1 MAVDEKL
8 LAQSNTEKEAPEDN
22 DESDQAGNLR
32 AAKRRGGNSLADS
45 PVSIR
50 ELRQRVLIRQKVAKA
65 KAESEA
71 SQSSTNPI
79 RQATDKLLQAA
90 WTNLIDSFGLT
101 LIWIDAHVFLNKVFG
116 PKVFCNLGDEWIP
129 AEAKKA
135 LGQSDNAKTSLALA
149 EKVEEIGCGCLNL
162 GCLFIVLAIIV
173 QIALIGAALENPLKA
188 LWEITKLELS
198 AFFSIFSK

>member
-1 MAVDEKL
+1 MPVDDEL
-8 LAQSNTEKEAPEDN
+8 LARSKAENEVTEGGN
-22 DESDQAGNLR
+22 ESEQAGNFR
-32 AAKRRGGNSLADS
+32 AVKRHGGNSLADS

-50 ELRQRVLIRQKVAKA
+50 ELRQRVLIRQKVAKS

-71 SQSSTNPI
+71 SKSSTNPI
-79 RQATDKLLQAA
+79 RQVTDKLLQAA
-90 WTNLIDSFGLT
+90 WENLIDSFGLT
-101 LIWIDAHVFLNKVFG
+101 LIWIDVHVFLNNVLG

-162 GCLFIVLAIIV
+162 GCLFIVLAAIV
-173 QIALIGAALENPLKA
+173 QIALIGAALENPLRA
-188 LWEITKLELS
+188 LWELTKVALS
-198 AFFSIFSK
+198 SFFSMF